1 MPSWLS
7 RRSNR
12 QADISDHERVLWELK
27 VKRIG
32 ATARES
38 PHNLSITKAHARSR
52 IFEVKQIEYTLFGWT
67 MLLAGATLANVRTAA
82 LGWSG

>member
-7 RRSNR
+7 RRRIR

-27 VKRIG
+27 VKRLA

-38 PHNLSITKAHARSR
+38 PHNLLITKAHARSR
-52 IFEVKQIEYTLFGWT
+52 IFEVKQIEYTLFGGT
-67 MLLAGATLANVRTAA
+67 LLLAEQPLANVGESR
-82 LGWSG
+82 L